1 MNITYT
7 REYSQVA
14 VATEGR
20 LKDVVKSFYC
30 NITGTD
36 SDSGTSIPVGFG
48 VDLTSPDPSTFVKY
62 KDLTKDIFDGW
73 VDTFA
78 NISYYES
85 AIADAIAIAISP
97 PTTIKDPPF

>member
-14 VATEGR
+14 VAAEGR

-30 NITGTD
+30 TLTGID
-36 SDSGTSIPVGFG
+36 SDSGNSIPVGFK

-62 KDLTKDIFDGW
+62 KDLTKEIFDGW
-73 VDTFA
+73 VDA
-78 NISYYES
+78 LSNVAYYES
-85 AIADAIAIAISP
+85 AVADAISAAIAP
-97 PTTIKDPPF
+97 PTTIKDLPF

>member
-30 NITGTD
+30 IVTGTD
-36 SDSGTSIPVGFG
+36 SDSSTSIPVGFK

-73 VDTFA
+73 VDTFS
-78 NISYYES
+78 NIAYYES
-85 AIADAIAIAISP
+85 AAADAIAAAISP
-97 PTTIKDPPF
+97 PTTIKDLPF